1 MRQRRSAE
9 RQRSARSASQG
20 TTTRRASDRRARI
33 ILYVVIAVSMAAV
46 AGLLAAGW
54 YLNSYRLP
62 RKAVAEAGGAEIQLR
77 EVIPYTL
84 LTVSTT
90 GQLDSSTPYQ
100 GLNTL
105 LGNRIIERSETEIG
119 AVVGPAEI
127 EAEIARLFEPPPDD
141 ENAETPMSLSDEG
154 RDAWRG
160 FLDSFR
166 VTEDEHREWVAG
178 QLRSEAALDYFVGES
193 PESAEQIRL
202 EWIVTGTAEQA
213 RDAASRIEEGEEF
226 GEVASALNTDG
237 SLSDAQGVVGWVP
250 AGALPD
256 DVDALI
262 FAEDLPLGELQ
273 GPHTTTLGPL
283 VFRVTDGLSEQPLSE
298 NMRTLLAQDAL
309 QAWLEERQTALDA
322 RTDFTP
328 GDAEWVL
335 RQLEDR

>member
-1 MRQRRSAE
+1 
-9 RQRSARSASQG
+9 
-20 TTTRRASDRRARI
+20 
-33 ILYVVIAVSMAAV
+33 MAAV

-54 YLNSYRLP
+54 YLDSYRLP

-84 LTVSTT
+84 LTVPQT
-90 GQLDSSTPYQ
+90 GRLDSATPYQ

-105 LGNRIIERSETEIG
+105 LGNLIIEQSAEEIG

-127 EAEIARLFEPPPDD
+127 DAEIARLFEPPPEDEDADD
-141 ENAETPMSLSDEG
+141 NAEPPASLGEEG
-154 RDAWRG
+154 RGAWREY
-160 FLDSFR
+160 LEAFR
-166 VTEDEHREWVAG
+166 VTEEEHREWVEG
-178 QLRSEAALDYFVGES
+178 QLRSEAALDYFVNAS

-202 EWIVTGTAEQA
+202 EWIMAGTAEQA
-213 RDAASRIEEGEEF
+213 REAASRIADGEEF
-226 GEVASALNTDG
+226 ADVASELNTDRG
-237 SLSDAQGVVGWVP
+237 LSDEQGVVGWVP

-262 FAEDLPLGELQ
+262 FADDLPLGEAQ
-273 GPHTTTLGPL
+273 GPHTTTLGTL

-298 NMRTLLAQDAL
+298 NMRALLAQDDL
-309 QAWLEERQTALDA
+309 QAWLDERQAALDA

-335 RQLEDR
+335 RQLEDRG